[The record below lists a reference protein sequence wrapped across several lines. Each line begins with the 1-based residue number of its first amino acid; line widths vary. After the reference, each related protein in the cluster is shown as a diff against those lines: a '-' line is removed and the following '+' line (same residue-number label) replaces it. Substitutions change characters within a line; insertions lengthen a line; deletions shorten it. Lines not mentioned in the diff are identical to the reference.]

1 MESRILKFVF
11 FSIIICSFEY
21 AKNELYYVNERSI
34 YLERNIIYF
43 RNNRILEYID
53 NQFDLY
59 DFYESTLNLANQ
71 FNSRIKNHKGSNI
84 SPNLNNVDGKTKK
97 LIHKIQKELNEAKKE
112 LDNIKND
119 KLAIQPIQDKRI
131 TKKMIIL
138 KTNIMKLHQ
147 VKNMRNTSVN
157 LIFIIVLNKLNLNT
171 FVNKIKSCIKGL
183 CSGFY
188 TMSYSFVL
196 WN

>member
-71 FNSRIKNHKGSNI
+71 FSDYI
-84 SPNLNNVDGKTKK
+84 DDD
-97 LIHKIQKELNEAKKE
+97 KE
-112 LDNIKND
+112 
-119 KLAIQPIQDKRI
+119 
-131 TKKMIIL
+131 IL
-138 KTNIMKLHQ
+138 
-147 VKNMRNTSVN
+147 
-157 LIFIIVLNKLNLNT
+157 
-171 FVNKIKSCIKGL
+171 
-183 CSGFY
+183 
-188 TMSYSFVL
+188 
-196 WN
+196 